1 MLGLIDAK
9 IRVSDKD
16 LPVLYRSTKS
26 LDQIHGELK
35 VTCHC
40 CREKFEP
47 ASILRHIGKV
57 KTCKLFYG
65 SNFEELRRKKEL
77 ARKKDRYENDP
88 NVKKRKQESYQE
100 QKKYEKIEKE
110 KEKYEFRK
118 IGILQGVEYERKIAR
133 KKNSKGKKR
142 LQWVKKCFQHYFE
155 KFIQIDDPTK
165 EKMGKLE
172 KIIGEEYLNLGAKFE
187 EVLNTAKNVVNSATF
202 EGGPIGPYT
211 LYIKTRLGRFS
222 CEDFVQRQWEEL
234 ERKIA
239 KDLKNILNEVEDAD
253 KNTDWYFVLEKI
265 CETFQL
271 KYKGWWIPSSGLYEE
286 QILEEPCIICN
297 HEPNCLEKNGKT
309 IVYEKI

>member
-1 MLGLIDAK
+1 M
-9 IRVSDKD
+9 
-16 LPVLYRSTKS
+16 
-26 LDQIHGELK
+26 
-35 VTCHC
+35 
-40 CREKFEP
+40 
-47 ASILRHIGKV
+47 
-57 KTCKLFYG
+57 
-65 SNFEELRRKKEL
+65 
-77 ARKKDRYENDP
+77 
-88 NVKKRKQESYQE
+88 
-100 QKKYEKIEKE
+100 
-110 KEKYEFRK
+110 
-118 IGILQGVEYERKIAR
+118 
-133 KKNSKGKKR
+133 
-142 LQWVKKCFQHYFE
+142 KKCFQHYFE